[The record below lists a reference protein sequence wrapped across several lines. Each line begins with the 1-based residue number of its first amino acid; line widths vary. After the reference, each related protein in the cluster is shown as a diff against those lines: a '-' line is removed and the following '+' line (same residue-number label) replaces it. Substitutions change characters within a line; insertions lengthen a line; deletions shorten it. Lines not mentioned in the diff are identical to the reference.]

1 VRVSTENNAKLKD
14 LLFALLP
21 GIPEERACPCATALK
36 GARFEV

>member
-1 VRVSTENNAKLKD
+1 VRVFAENNAKLKD

-21 GIPEERACPCATALK
+21 SVPEERSCPCATALE